1 MGYLIMSPMFIL
13 LLVIPLTVTSFPVSL
28 VSQAESLK
36 SMLRFVDRNPTY
48 AEVLRRAGARAHKCI
63 DDIDDAIDDAIDD
76 DIDDVK
82 DAVILSKVATFLTRY
97 RTPIINYNSKAR
109 FSRLSNFQISS
120 MVSPIMISDL
130 AQLCTDIGG
139 GVLRTEKTFRTRI
152 LGHTNASP
160 KFLFPL
166 LERKRFRA
174 GNTRFITL
182 DDTDD
187 SDIDHSDVEDSD

>member
-1 MGYLIMSPMFIL
+1 MSPLYL
-13 LLVIPLTVTSFPVSL
+13 LLLIPLPVTSFPVSL

-97 RTPIINYNSKAR
+97 RTPIINYSKAR

-139 GVLRTEKTFRTRI
+139 RVLRTEKTFRTRI
-152 LGHTNASP
+152 LVSIN
-160 KFLFPL
+160 
-166 LERKRFRA
+166 
-174 GNTRFITL
+174 
-182 DDTDD
+182 
-187 SDIDHSDVEDSD
+187 